1 MQQFNDVL
9 LKIESAESVQEI
21 ALFDGNDEA
30 AGSIRNQPGKAGSV
44 RVYYHLYQQFGSI
57 SVEAAKEGLA
67 MFSEHTADAK
77 ENPGKH
83 PNIDRLFNII
93 NDANPLTVKVIMA

>member
-1 MQQFNDVL
+1 MQQFSDVL
-9 LKIESAESVQEI
+9 LKIESAKSVQEI
-21 ALFDGNDEA
+21 ALFDGNEA
-30 AGSIRNQPGKAGSV
+30 AGNIKNQPGKTGSI

-93 NDANPLTVKVIMA
+93 NDANPLTVKVTMA